1 LKHQQETA
9 GKGTRIMATE
19 ITNQKDED
27 NDIIEADVHIKK
39 TPEPD
44 VEEDFDLNW

>member
-1 LKHQQETA
+1 
-9 GKGTRIMATE
+9 MA
-19 ITNQKDED
+19 IDRAALNNDD
-27 NDIIEADVHIKK
+27 NDIIEADVHIND

>member
-1 LKHQQETA
+1 
-9 GKGTRIMATE
+9 MATE
-19 ITNQKDED
+19 TQNQTDED
-27 NDIIEADVHIKK
+27 NDIIEADVHINE